1 MLVYRLFYT
10 LILDSTTTEI
20 LVFGAMG
27 GREFYQLSIII
38 QHLAN
43 IFQIFLF
50 VGENVT

>member
-1 MLVYRLFYT
+1 MLVCHLFYT
-10 LILDSTTTEI
+10 LALDSTTTEI
-20 LVFGAMG
+20 LIFGDMG
-27 GREFYQLSIII
+27 GREFYQLSIVI